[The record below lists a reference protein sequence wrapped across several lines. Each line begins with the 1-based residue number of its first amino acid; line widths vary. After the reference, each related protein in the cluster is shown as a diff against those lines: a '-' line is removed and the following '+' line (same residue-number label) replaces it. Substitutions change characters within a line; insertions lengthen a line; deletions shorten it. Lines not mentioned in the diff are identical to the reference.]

1 MSHTYLPFIDDEK
14 LISAVSHVVSTFSQA
29 DSVDIARNQ
38 LDPFGALFECVSAD
52 FDIDSWKASERAR
65 QAQKKIQ
72 NRIGDFHQKIFGA
85 LRGCVDVPKGKGL
98 DILNEEESWCAEIK
112 NKHNT
117 TKGNHKPKLYED
129 IKLWVDHYTVEYGRP
144 FTGYYVQIIPRKPED
159 FNTPF
164 FPSDHGTRKPK
175 REDIREIT
183 AALLFDKITG
193 EKDSLKRLYLTLPQV
208 FEDNFNKS
216 THLTKEQLITLFSM
230 NIR

>member
-1 MSHTYLPFIDDEK
+1 MSHTYLPFIDDVK
-14 LISAVSHVVSTFSQA
+14 LISAVSHVVSAFPQA

-38 LDPFGALFECVSAD
+38 LDPFGALFECVSFSYDMEA
-52 FDIDSWKASERAR
+52 WKASEVAR
-65 QAQKKIQ
+65 QAQKTIQ

-85 LRGCVDVPKGKGL
+85 IKGCIDVPQGQGL

-117 TKGNHKPKLYED
+117 TKGNHKPKLYDD
-129 IKLWVDHYTVEYGRP
+129 IALWVDRYSDSYSRP
-144 FTGYYVQIIPRKPED
+144 FIGYYVQIIPRKPTD
-159 FNTPF
+159 FDQPF
-164 FPSDHGTRKPK
+164 CPSDHGTRKPK

-193 EKDSLKRLYLTLPQV
+193 EKDSLKRLYLTLPRV
-208 FEDNFNKS
+208 FEDSFNKS
-216 THLTKEQLITLFSM
+216 THLSKEQLITLFSM

>member
-1 MSHTYLPFIDDEK
+1 MTHKYLPFIEDRK
-14 LISAVSHVVSTFSQA
+14 LIEAVSHVVGAFPQDESA
-29 DSVDIARNQ
+29 DITKNQ
-38 LDPFGALFECVSAD
+38 LDPFGALFECISAD
-52 FDIDSWKASERAR
+52 FDMDSWKASERAR

-72 NRIGDFHQKIFGA
+72 KRIGDFHQKIFGA
-85 LRGCVDVPKGKGL
+85 LKGCVDVPQGQGL

-117 TKGNHKPKLYED
+117 TKWNHKSKLYED
-129 IKLWVDHYTVEYGRP
+129 IALWVDRYSDTYNRP
-144 FTGYYVQIIPRKPED
+144 FIGYYVQIIPRKPTD
-159 FNTPF
+159 FDQPF
-164 FPSDHGTRKPK
+164 CPSDHGTRKPK
-175 REDIREIT
+175 REDLREIT

-216 THLTKEQLITLFSM
+216 THLSKEQLITLFSM

>member
-1 MSHTYLPFIDDEK
+1 MSHKYLTFIEDQK
-14 LISAVSHVVSTFSQA
+14 LIEAVSHVLVAFPNDESS
-29 DSVDIARNQ
+29 DITKNQ
-38 LDPFGALFECVSAD
+38 LDPFGALFECISAD

-85 LRGCVDVPKGKGL
+85 LKGCVDVPKGKGL

-129 IKLWVDHYTVEYGRP
+129 IELWVDHYTVEYGRP

-159 FNTPF
+159 FNTAF

-193 EKDSLKRLYLTLPQV
+193 EKDSLKRLYLTLPRV
-208 FEDNFNKS
+208 FEDSFNKS
-216 THLTKEQLITLFSM
+216 THLSKEQLITLLSM